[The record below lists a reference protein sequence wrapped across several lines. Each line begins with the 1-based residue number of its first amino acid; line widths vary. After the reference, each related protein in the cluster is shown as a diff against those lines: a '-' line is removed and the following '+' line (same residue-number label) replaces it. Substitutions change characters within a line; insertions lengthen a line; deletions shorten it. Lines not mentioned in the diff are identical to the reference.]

1 MSTARTPRERAA
13 RLLRWYPPAWRER
26 YGEEFAELLVADME
40 ERPRSAAR
48 TLDVARAGLTARAAT
63 AGLAG
68 SSLPGSSAA
77 DQGRQVRASLGTLW
91 AALALCL
98 ALSAAM
104 WSQLAIAWRWAP
116 VTAGLE
122 ITPHS
127 PLAPRLS
134 ALLMT
139 STSAA
144 VLAFLVLAALAVL
157 PVGHAVARNFRPR
170 LAVPALVLAA
180 AVGVLAVGGHH
191 FIYQWPGTGGRG
203 GQGPLF
209 PFIPSGFLAFVWSL
223 TYWFSSIWGHWSF
236 LSGLSTQDLAWMAAS
251 PAAFAAAVAAAVTL
265 VRRAELPPRLLA
277 YETRIAAVACV
288 IMGVLLIGS
297 GTWVYAGR
305 PPGLTI
311 VGQVDAYAGLID
323 LAATVLLALA
333 LATACLAQRTALRT
347 LRLAGR

>member
-1 MSTARTPRERAA
+1 LSTARTPRERAA
-13 RLLRWYPPAWRER
+13 RLLRWYPRAWRER
-26 YGEEFAELLVADME
+26 YGEEFTELLVADIG

-68 SSLPGSSAA
+68 SSLLGSSLAGQA
-77 DQGRQVRASLGTLW
+77 HQVRASLGALW

-122 ITPHS
+122 IRPDS
-127 PLAPRLS
+127 RLAPRLS

-144 VLAFLVLAALAVL
+144 VLAFLVLTALAVI
-157 PVGHAVARNFRPR
+157 PVCHAVARNFRPR

-209 PFIPSGFLAFVWSL
+209 PSIPSGFLAFAWSL
-223 TYWFSSIWGHWSF
+223 TYWFSSTWGHWSF

-251 PAAFAAAVAAAVTL
+251 PVAFAA
-265 VRRAELPPRLLA
+265 
-277 YETRIAAVACV
+277 
-288 IMGVLLIGS
+288 
-297 GTWVYAGR
+297 
-305 PPGLTI
+305 
-311 VGQVDAYAGLID
+311 
-323 LAATVLLALA
+323 
-333 LATACLAQRTALRT
+333 ACLAQRTALRT